1 MTAVVGQVAR
11 PTSLSDADAL
21 ALLRGMLEI
30 PSPSHREQRL
40 ATFVV
45 EAMRGLGFTAGVDA
59 AGNAVG
65 ELRHGPGPTV
75 MLLGHLDTVDGEI
88 AVVHRDGRLYGRG
101 AVDAKGPLAAM
112 ICAAATT
119 AFAGRVVVVGATEEE
134 TPLSRGAVAI
144 RDTHDRPD
152 ALIIGEPS
160 GWSGIVL
167 GYKGKLDLHYH
178 VRGAPAHPTSPATK
192 ATERV

>member
-30 PSPSHREQRL
+30 PPPPPREEGWAAL
-40 ATFVV
+40 GVGAV
-45 EAMRGLGFTAGVDA
+45 RGRGFTAGVDA

-101 AVDAKGPLAAM
+101 AVDAKGPLAA
-112 ICAAATT
+112 
-119 AFAGRVVVVGATEEE
+119 
-134 TPLSRGAVAI
+134 
-144 RDTHDRPD
+144 
-152 ALIIGEPS
+152 
-160 GWSGIVL
+160 
-167 GYKGKLDLHYH
+167 
-178 VRGAPAHPTSPATK
+178 
-192 ATERV
+192 